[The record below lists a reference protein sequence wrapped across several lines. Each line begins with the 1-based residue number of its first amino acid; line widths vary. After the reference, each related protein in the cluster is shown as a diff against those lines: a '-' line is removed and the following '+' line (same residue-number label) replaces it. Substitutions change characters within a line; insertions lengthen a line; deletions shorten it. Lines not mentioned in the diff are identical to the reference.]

1 MITACET
8 GRWRRIDEETGFDG
22 MFGGRGGGLG
32 RYGHL
37 FFFVVPQRPRDGLPR
52 AVGAGGG
59 GQRLHLF
66 RK

>member
-1 MITACET
+1 MKKQVLMACLAAVA
-8 GRWRRIDEETGFDG
+8 
-22 MFGGRGGGLG
+22 GGLG

-52 AVGAGGG
+52 AVGAGGR

>member
-1 MITACET
+1 MITAYEI
-8 GRWRRIDEETGFDG
+8 GSRRRRDEETGIDG

-59 GQRLHLF
+59 AQRLHLF